1 MAKIAEVDLH
11 KKLKIFQGLTKIS
24 DDEFNVLWSKR
35 QDPGLFIDDENFLA
49 TDNNLLFIAY
59 NP

>member
-11 KKLKIFQGLTKIS
+11 EKLKIFQGLTKIS

-35 QDPGLFIDDENFLA
+35 QDPGFYIDDENFLA
-49 TDNNLLFIAY
+49 TDNNL
-59 NP
+59 